1 MAFENMHHL
10 WGGFTL
16 LLLAL
21 AMSGVNSQCHADANS
36 FDFVGLPPL
45 YLLYA
50 TKFNFAVKI
59 VVGGGTA
66 GLAISTRLS
75 QGLPNDCVL
84 VVEAGP
90 YEPNEQGINVPGK
103 KGSTLGG
110 PYDWNFTTI
119 PQPDLNNRRISSNR
133 GRVLGG
139 SSALNLMSWD
149 RASVADYDSWEA
161 LGNPGWNWKRFIAAM
176 LKAETFQR
184 TNDQYGS
191 EGLGTD
197 GPIHTLINRLQ
208 PSQQQGFYPA
218 MESLG
223 VRLNLNSLDGDPL
236 GSMYHMSNIRESNYT
251 RSYSTGYLWRAG
263 PNLNVLE
270 NTTVSR
276 IVFSNTSN
284 SGKLL
289 ATGVNIGGRIIQ
301 ARKEVILSA
310 GAFQSP
316 ALLELSGIG
325 DTAVLT
331 DAGITTLFD
340 LPGVGSNL
348 QDHIRIQNSYQLKPN
363 YTTSLDELRT
373 NATYATEQIS
383 LWDERKVST
392 YDYTATGYAYLTWD
406 QALGNSSSDLV
417 DLAKQSA
424 DPNNVIDQHK
434 LSYLT
439 TNLSTQVPSLEIIL
453 SDGYTGVKGPPVAA
467 SPNYDAHFF
476 TLIAV
481 VMHPLS
487 RGTVHIN
494 SSDPTGKPVINPNYV
509 SNLYDLRAITEAAKY
524 SRKIALSP
532 GMVETWTDEYEPG
545 LDAVQTEA
553 AWEQFA
559 RNTTLSIYHPLGTCA
574 MLSMENRGV
583 VSPELI
589 VHGTTNLRVV
599 DASVIPIQ
607 PSAHIQSMIYGIA
620 EIAAEMVVEQYM

>member
-1 MAFENMHHL
+1 MLWIHNAFIGTGHIWSEFSMPRGRRL
-10 WGGFTL
+10 IRFCRPDP
-16 LLLAL
+16 
-21 AMSGVNSQCHADANS
+21 S
-36 FDFVGLPPL
+36 L
-45 YLLYA
+45 YLLCA
-50 TKFNFAVKI
+50 TKSNSVIKI

-66 GLAISTRLS
+66 GLAVSTRLS

-84 VVEAGP
+84 VIEAGLS
-90 YEPNEQGINVPGK
+90 EPNELGINVPGK

-110 PYDWNFTTI
+110 LYDWNFTTT
-119 PQPDLNNRRISSNR
+119 PQPNLNNRRISSNR

-149 RASVADYDSWEA
+149 RASVADYDAWEA

-184 TNDQYGS
+184 TNDQYGT

-197 GPIHTLINRLQ
+197 GPIQTLINRLQ

-223 VRLNLNSLDGDPL
+223 VGLNLNSLNGNPL
-236 GSMYHMSNIRESNYT
+236 GSMYHMSNVRESNYT
-251 RSYSTGYLWRAG
+251 RSYSTEYLWQAG
-263 PNLNVLE
+263 PNLIVLV
-270 NTTVSR
+270 NTTVSK
-276 IVFSNTSN
+276 IEFSNTS
-284 SGKLL
+284 SPEDLL

-301 ARKEVILSA
+301 AKKEVILSA
-310 GAFQSP
+310 GAFKSP

-331 DAGITTLFD
+331 DAGITTLLD

-363 YTTSLDELRT
+363 YTTSADELRT
-373 NATYATEQIS
+373 NATYAAEQLF
-383 LWDERKVST
+383 LWNEGKVST
-392 YDYTATGYAYLTWD
+392 YDYTATGYAYLTWQ
-406 QALGNSSSDLV
+406 QALGNASSDLV
-417 DLAKQSA
+417 ELAKQSV

-453 SDGYTGVKGPPVAA
+453 SDGYTGVRGPPPAT

-476 TLIAV
+476 TFIAV

-494 SSDPTGKPVINPNYV
+494 SSDPTGKPVINPNYA
-509 SNLYDLRAITEAAKY
+509 SNLYDIRAITEATKY

-545 LDAVQTEA
+545 LDTVQTDAE
-553 AWEQFA
+553 WEQFA
-559 RNTTLSIYHPLGTCA
+559 RNTTLSIWHPLGSCA
-574 MLSMENRGV
+574 MLPVENRGV

-599 DASVIPIQ
+599 DASVIPIL
-607 PSAHIQSMIYGIA
+607 PSAHIQTMIYGIA
-620 EIAAEMVVEQYM
+620 EIAAEIIVEKYV

>member
-1 MAFENMHHL
+1 M
-10 WGGFTL
+10 
-16 LLLAL
+16 
-21 AMSGVNSQCHADANS
+21 
-36 FDFVGLPPL
+36 
-45 YLLYA
+45 
-50 TKFNFAVKI
+50 
-59 VVGGGTA
+59 GGGTA
-66 GLAISTRLS
+66 GLALATRLS

-84 VVEAGP
+84 VTEAGP
-90 YEPNEQGINVPGK
+90 SEPNELGINVPGK

-110 PYDWNFTTI
+110 IYDWNFTTT
-119 PQPDLNNRRISSNR
+119 PQPNLNNRRINSNR

-149 RASVADYDSWEA
+149 RASVADYDAWEA

-184 TNDQYGS
+184 TNDQYGTQ
-191 EGLGTD
+191 GLGTD
-197 GPIHTLINRLQ
+197 GPIRTLINRLQ

-223 VRLNLNSLDGDPL
+223 VGLNLNSLNGNPL

-251 RSYSTGYLWRAG
+251 RSYSTEYLWQAG
-263 PNLNVLE
+263 PNLIVLV
-270 NTTVSR
+270 NTTVSK
-276 IVFSNTSN
+276 IEFSNTSSSEN
-284 SGKLL
+284 LM

-301 ARKEVILSA
+301 AKKEVILSA
-310 GAFQSP
+310 GTFKSP

-331 DAGITTLFD
+331 SAGITTLLD

-363 YTTSLDELRT
+363 FTTSADELRT
-373 NATYATEQIS
+373 NATYAAEQLS
-383 LWDERKVST
+383 LWNEGKLST
-392 YDYTATGYAYLTWD
+392 YDYTATGYAYLTWQ

-417 DLAKQSA
+417 ELAKQSA
-424 DPNNVIDQHK
+424 DPNNAIDQHK

-453 SDGYTGVKGPPVAA
+453 SDGYTGVKGPPAA
-467 SPNYDAHFF
+467 TAPNYDAHFF
-476 TLIAV
+476 TFIAV

-509 SNLYDLRAITEAAKY
+509 SNPYDLRAITEATKY
-524 SRKIALSP
+524 SRKIALTP

-545 LDAVQTEA
+545 LDAVQTDA

-559 RNTTLSIYHPLGTCA
+559 RNTTLSIWHPIGSCA
-574 MLSMENRGV
+574 MLPVENSGV
-583 VSPELI
+583 VSPELV
-589 VHGTTNLRVV
+589 VHGTANLRVV

-607 PSAHIQSMIYGIA
+607 PSAHIQTMIYGIA
-620 EIAAEMVVEQYM
+620 EIAAEVIVEKYA

>member
-1 MAFENMHHL
+1 M
-10 WGGFTL
+10 
-16 LLLAL
+16 
-21 AMSGVNSQCHADANS
+21 
-36 FDFVGLPPL
+36 
-45 YLLYA
+45 
-50 TKFNFAVKI
+50 
-59 VVGGGTA
+59 GGGTA
-66 GLAISTRLS
+66 GLALSTRLS
-75 QGLPNDCVL
+75 QGLPNDCIL
-84 VVEAGP
+84 VVEAGLYEP
-90 YEPNEQGINVPGK
+90 YELGINVPGK

-110 PYDWNFTTI
+110 PYDWNFTTT
-119 PQPDLNNRRISSNR
+119 PQPGLNNRQIPSNR

-149 RASVADYDSWEA
+149 RASIADYDAWEA
-161 LGNPGWNWKRFIAAM
+161 LGNPGWNWQRFIAAM
-176 LKAETFQR
+176 LKVETFQR
-184 TNDQYGS
+184 TNNEYGT

-223 VRLNLNSLDGDPL
+223 VQLNLNSLDGDPL
-236 GSMYHMSNIRESNYT
+236 GCMYHMSNIRESNYT
-251 RSYSTGYLWRAG
+251 RSYSTEYLWRAG
-263 PNLNVLE
+263 PNLDILE
-270 NTTVSR
+270 NNTVSK
-276 IVFSNTSN
+276 IEFGNTST
-284 SGKLL
+284 SGKLV

-310 GAFQSP
+310 GSFQSP

-331 DAGITTLFD
+331 GAGINTLLD

-348 QDHIRIQNSYQLKPN
+348 QDHIRVQNSYQLKPN
-363 YTTSLDELRT
+363 YTTSADELRT
-373 NATYATEQIS
+373 NASYAAEQLS
-383 LWDERKVST
+383 LWDEWKIST
-392 YDYTATGYAYLTWD
+392 YDYTATGYAYLTWN
-406 QALGNSSSDLV
+406 QALGNSSLDLV

-424 DPNNVIDQHK
+424 DPNSIIDQHK

-453 SDGYTGVKGPPVAA
+453 SDGYTGVKGPPAPA
-467 SPNYDAHFF
+467 SSIYDAHFF

-494 SSDPTGKPVINPNYV
+494 ASDPTGKPVINPNYV
-509 SNLYDLRAITEAAKY
+509 SNPYDLRAITEAAKY
-524 SRKIALSP
+524 NRKIASSP

-545 LDAVQTEA
+545 LVTVQTEA

-574 MLSMENRGV
+574 MLPMEKRGV
-583 VSPELI
+583 VSPQLV

-607 PSAHIQSMIYGIA
+607 PSAHIQTMVYGIA
-620 EIAAEMVVEQYM
+620 EIASEMIVENYM